1 MDLLRDGTNDGDV
14 SMISKSGYEIV
25 RFAEIGWEARV
36 NVDGWPC
43 RAGMYY
49 NDTDT
54 GLCLRLIDYPV
65 GSVEPRHVH
74 AGMHATTV
82 LRGRAIVDGVTL
94 GPLDVVLGPSNE
106 PHGPLHYPD
115 GCNLLSAFVGSYH
128 HSESQ
133 QSSAPKSY
141 RLVQSAQIAW
151 ASGPSGSETKTL
163 IDHGCGPLRVHVIR
177 FARGG
182 RLEAAAAL
190 PTHAALVIEGEAV
203 IEDESLRHW
212 DFCYA
217 KGGAPRGAI
226 EFPNGA
232 TLLSWTLA

>member
-1 MDLLRDGTNDGDV
+1 M
-14 SMISKSGYEIV
+14 MSKSEYEIV
-25 RFAEIGWEARV
+25 RFDEIPWEARV

-49 NDTDT
+49 NDTDA

-82 LRGRAIVDGVTL
+82 LDGRAIVDGVTL

-106 PHGPLHYPD
+106 PHGPLHYPE
-115 GCNLLSAFVGSYH
+115 GCNLLSAFLGSYH

-133 QSSAPKSY
+133 KSSEPKNY
-141 RLVQSAQIAW
+141 RLVQSAQIPW
-151 ASGPSGSETKTL
+151 TSGPAGTDTKTL
-163 IDHGCGPLRVHVIR
+163 IDHGCGPLHVHVMR
-177 FARGG
+177 FARGT
-182 RLEAAAAL
+182 RFKPAAAL
-190 PTHAALVIEGEAV
+190 RTHAALVLAGEAA
-203 IEDESLRHW
+203 IGGETLGRW

-217 KGGAPRGAI
+217 KAGAQRGAI
-226 EFPNGA
+226 EFPEGGI
-232 TLLSWTLA
+232 LLSWTLM